1 MDDVRLANEMTLDGI
16 ARQLEAIRADISDV
30 KDDVNGVK
38 DDVNS
43 LKDDINGVKGEINGV
58 KGEMAGMRADL
69 KGDIRSLDSRME
81 QGFRRVDDELNA
93 ARIRDEEAHSLLKF
107 GLEAREALRES
118 MESRFDATDKKHDE
132 EIGLLKDVLRVAH
145 HGAA

>member
-16 ARQLEAIRADISDV
+16 ARQLEAIRADIS
-30 KDDVNGVK
+30 GV
-38 DDVNS
+38 
-43 LKDDINGVKGEINGV
+43 KDDINGVKDDINGVKDDINGLKGEINGV

>member
-16 ARQLEAIRADISDV
+16 ARQLEAIRADIT
-30 KDDVNGVK
+30 GVK
-38 DDVNS
+38 DD
-43 LKDDINGVKGEINGV
+43 LTGVKHDLTGV

>member
-1 MDDVRLANEMTLDGI
+1 M
-16 ARQLEAIRADISDV
+16 
-30 KDDVNGVK
+30 
-38 DDVNS
+38 
-43 LKDDINGVKGEINGV
+43 KDDINGVKDDINGV

>member
-16 ARQLEAIRADISDV
+16 ARQLEAIRADIS
-30 KDDVNGVK
+30 GVK
-38 DDVNS
+38 DDIS
-43 LKDDINGVKGEINGV
+43 GLKGEINGV